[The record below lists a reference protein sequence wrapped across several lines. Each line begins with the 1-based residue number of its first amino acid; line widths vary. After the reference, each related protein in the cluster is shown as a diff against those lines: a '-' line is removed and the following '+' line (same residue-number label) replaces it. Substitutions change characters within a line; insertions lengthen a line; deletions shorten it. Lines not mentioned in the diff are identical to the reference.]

1 MIKIN
6 SDVLKA
12 AMLYKSKKDIRYYF
26 EGLYIDNDT
35 IVATNS
41 HICFKAPIESDE
53 QRIIRFQG
61 KLPTHFKECVITGNI
76 AEFTD
81 AKLNVVAKLGV
92 ETIDARYPDYN
103 RLYNDQTGKVVEIGF
118 RGDYL
123 QILGKTAK
131 LLDKHQCCKF
141 TFKNTIG
148 GVKVRIGVAD
158 IVLMPMRL

>member
-6 SDVLKA
+6 KDVLKS
-12 AMLYKSKKDIRYYF
+12 AMLYKSKKDVRYYL
-26 EGLYIDNDT
+26 EGLYIDNNT
-35 IVATNS
+35 VVAMNG

-61 KLPTHFKECVITGNI
+61 KLPTNFKECVITGDI

-81 AKLNVVAKLGV
+81 DKMNVVAKLGV
-92 ETIDARYPDYN
+92 ENIDVRYPNYN
-103 RLYNDQTGKVVEIGF
+103 RLHNDQTGKVGEIGF

-131 LLDKHQCCKF
+131 LLDEHQCCKF
-141 TFKNTIG
+141 TFKNAID
-148 GVKVRIGVAD
+148 GVRVKIGVAE
-158 IVLMPMRL
+158 IILMPVRL

>member
-12 AMLYKSKKDIRYYF
+12 AMLYKAKNDVRYRL

-35 IVATNS
+35 IVASNN

-53 QRIIRFQG
+53 QRIIKFQG
-61 KLPTHFKECVITGNI
+61 KLPTNFKECVITGDL

-81 AKLNVVAKLGV
+81 DKLNVVAKLGV
-92 ETIDARYPDYN
+92 ETIDARYPNYN
-103 RLYNDQTGKVVEIGF
+103 RLYHDDIGEVSEIGF

-131 LLDKHQCCKF
+131 LLDEHQRCKF
-141 TFKNTIG
+141 TFKNAID
-148 GVKVRIGVAD
+148 GVKVKIGVAE
-158 IVLMPMRL
+158 IVLMPVRI

>member
-12 AMLYKSKKDIRYYF
+12 AILYKSKKDIRYYL
-26 EGLYIDNDT
+26 EGLYIDNNI
-35 IVATNS
+35 IVTTNG

-53 QRIIRFQG
+53 QRIIKFQG
-61 KLPTHFKECVITGNI
+61 KLPTSFKECVINGDI

-81 AKLNVVAKLGV
+81 DNLNVVAKLGV
-92 ETIDARYPDYN
+92 ETIDARYPNYN
-103 RLYNDQTGKVVEIGF
+103 RLYHDDIGEVSEIGF

-131 LLDKHQCCKF
+131 LLDEHQCCKF
-141 TFKNTIG
+141 TFKNTID
-148 GVKVRIGVAD
+148 GVKVEIGVAN
-158 IVLMPMRL
+158 IILMPVRI

>member
-12 AMLYKSKKDIRYYF
+12 AMLYKSKKDIRYYL
-26 EGLYIDNDT
+26 EGLYIDYDT
-35 IVATNS
+35 IVAMNG

-61 KLPTHFKECVITGNI
+61 KLPTNFKECVITGDI

-81 AKLNVVAKLGV
+81 DKLNVIAKLGV

-103 RLYNDQTGKVVEIGF
+103 RLYNDQTGKVVDIGF

-131 LLDKHQCCKF
+131 ILDKHQCCKF
-141 TFKNTIG
+141 TFKNTID
-148 GVKVRIGVAD
+148 GVRVKIGVAD
-158 IVLMPMRL
+158 IVLMPVRL

>member
-6 SDVLKA
+6 VEILKA
-12 AMLYKSKKDIRYYF
+12 AMLYKSKNDIRYYL

-35 IVATNS
+35 IVAMNG

-53 QRIIRFQG
+53 QRIIKFQG
-61 KLPTHFKECVITGNI
+61 KLPTNFKECVITGDI

-81 AKLNVVAKLGV
+81 DKLNVVAKLGV
-92 ETIDARYPDYN
+92 ETVDARYPDYN
-103 RLYNDQTGKVVEIGF
+103 RLYNSDVGKISEIGF

-131 LLDKHQCCKF
+131 LLDEHQRCKF
-141 TFKNTIG
+141 TFKNTID
-148 GVKVRIGVAD
+148 GVKVKIGVAD
-158 IVLMPMRL
+158 IILMPVRL